1 MVADIH
7 NCEDITIHVDI
18 SDIRHRVYSIHITS
32 GLWTKEEIESS
43 IGVKESKMVYFIYL
57 FHIQE

>member
-43 IGVKESKMVYFIYL
+43 IGVKESKMV
-57 FHIQE
+57 